1 MAQFTRVNGDYKPLI
16 NYDAPAYQNSG
27 VNAVVS
33 AATVQ
38 PQGPKLQFLTI
49 TGTGTFSTTQVK
61 TIFQTVEQ
69 LSSVYLYEYTSSSN
83 DTLALALYP
92 VNGWDLTAL
101 DTALTAAGVTGTT
114 STATATF
121 TN

>member
-16 NYDAPAYQNSG
+16 NYDAPAYTNTG

-38 PQGPKLQFLTI
+38 PQGPKLQFLTV
-49 TGTGTFSTTQVK
+49 TGTGAFSTTQVK

-69 LSSVYLYEYTSSSN
+69 LSSVYLYEYTSASN

-92 VNGWDLTAL
+92 VAGWDLTAL
-101 DTALTAAGVTGTT
+101 DAALTAAGVTGTT